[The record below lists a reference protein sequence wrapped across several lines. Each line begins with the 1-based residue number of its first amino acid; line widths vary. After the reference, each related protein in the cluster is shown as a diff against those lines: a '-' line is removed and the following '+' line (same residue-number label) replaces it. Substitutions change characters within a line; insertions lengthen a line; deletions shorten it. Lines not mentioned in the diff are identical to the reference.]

1 MTIFVFICMCMC
13 ERFVYKLQVRVPSAN
28 TCTILR
34 ILPRPL
40 LLELAG
46 GGGAFR
52 YASKTARL
60 PGGSYVFVDTE
71 SAGSRMNHLN
81 MILLVW
87 RVVGHVTASGA
98 DAGQCIFN

>member
-46 GGGAFR
+46 GGGGEAFR
-52 YASKTARL
+52 YASKNSTARL
-60 PGGSYVFVDTE
+60 PGGSYVFIDTE
-71 SAGSRMNHLN
+71 SVGSRMNHLKGTGP
-81 MILLVW
+81 
-87 RVVGHVTASGA
+87 R
-98 DAGQCIFN
+98 